1 MIAIAVG
8 QTMTKYMHA
17 LLDPIFACGLSD
29 ALTQALV
36 DMAHYI
42 PPARQIIQEKLLD
55 LLSTVLCG
63 RPFQTLGSPNANT
76 VSPSF
81 LRDYRE
87 GQTSEHTEAEIAL
100 ALQTLGSFDF
110 SGKLESIHV
119 SEEDRGNAARATA
132 TTGFAVQLCI
142 KTDDSPSVVL
152 SKRLVNALAIIY
164 PTSLYHHY
172 TSIEAF
178 NTHPHANPFA
188 TKHIHNLTE
197 GQLGYVLNE
206 FVHDVAVQYVEHDS
220 PIIRKAATLTCCQ
233 LFVKDPIVHQ
243 VSRHAVQIVS
253 DVIGKLLAVAV
264 ADPGRFQCSHT
275 TGPVATLLIR
285 SQTRRFATL
294 FLSHLI
300 LDSIVILRRP
310 TTFEVYFS
318 H

>member
-63 RPFQTLGSPNANT
+63 RPFQTLGSPNANS

-81 LRDYRE
+81 IRDYRE
-87 GQTSEHTEAEIAL
+87 GQTAEHTEAEIAL

-110 SGKLESIHV
+110 SGKLNSIF
-119 SEEDRGNAARATA
+119 EEEGGTGAAAGATPS
-132 TTGFAVQLCI
+132 TGFTTQVHI
-142 KTDDSPSVVL
+142 EIDDSPSFML
-152 SKRLVNALAIIY
+152 IKWLVNALAIIY
-164 PTSLYHHY
+164 PTSLYYHY
-172 TSIEAF
+172 ISIEAF
-178 NTHPHANPFA
+178 NTHSNIDPFA
-188 TKHIHNLTE
+188 TKYIHNLTE
-197 GQLGYVLNE
+197 TGYVLNE

-220 PIIRKAATLTCCQ
+220 PTIRKAATLTCCQ

-264 ADPGRFQCSHT
+264 ADPGWFHKSHNT
-275 TGPVATLLIR
+275 SPLSTLLILL
-285 SQTRRFATL
+285 QTRRSATL
-294 FLSHLI
+294 FSSHLI
-300 LDSIVILRRP
+300 PDSIAISQRP
-310 TTFEVYFS
+310 TISEVCFW